1 MASAMATDLNGKL
14 CEPTDFG
21 TGKYRAALVNVT
33 NVCNLECRH
42 CFVYRAD
49 NPNLPRD
56 KMDDATML
64 HQLRVLRDKHGIKS
78 MLFMG
83 GEPMIRK
90 RLVMEAMKL
99 FEHSSIVT
107 NATYGIPSAPGQLVT
122 VSLDGPERMND
133 PIRGAGVF
141 RKVKE
146 AIFARDPNDGTTVI
160 LQMTITK
167 ENAPG
172 VEEFVEEVKDWPVT
186 GVAFTFY
193 VPSRSEHGPLA
204 WDDLRERDA
213 VIDRVIAL
221 KRKYPK
227 LLKSNIP
234 ALAMMKSD
242 RAINYTGEQGEYC
255 EMRKMLPLYM
265 GEGGKFERTFC
276 CYGNDVDC
284 TRCGA
289 YGVFNS
295 AYHKMNGDELTD
307 EAPAAGGRPSPARLM
322 SSGVSRSSVIPGS
335 SRST

>member
-1 MASAMATDLNGKL
+1 MRGIRPCRQRVVSSGGAAAMNKNGKMR
-14 CEPTDFG
+14 EPTDFG
-21 TGKYRAALVNVT
+21 DRHFHSALVNVT

-42 CFVYRAD
+42 CFVFRAD

-64 HQLRVLRDKHGIKS
+64 HQLRVLRDKHEIKS

-90 RLVMEAMKL
+90 NLVMQAIGL

-107 NATYGIPSAPGQLVT
+107 NGTYGIPSAPGHLVT

-133 PIRGAGVF
+133 PIRGEGVF

-146 AIFARDPNDGTTVI
+146 AVFACDPDDGTTVI

-172 VEEFVEEVKDWPVT
+172 IEEFVEEVKDWPVT

-193 VPSRSEHGPLA
+193 VPSKGEHAPLA

-213 VIDRVIAL
+213 VVDRVIAL
-221 KRKYPK
+221 KRKYPT
-227 LLKSNIP
+227 LIKSNID
-234 ALAMMKSD
+234 ALEMMKSD
-242 RAINYTGEQGEYC
+242 RALSYTGANGENC
-255 EMRKMLPLYM
+255 LMRSMLPLYM
-265 GEGGKFERTFC
+265 GEGGNFEKTFC

-289 YGVFNS
+289 YGVFNA
-295 AYHKMNGDELTD
+295 AYHKRNGN
-307 EAPAAGGRPSPARLM
+307 
-322 SSGVSRSSVIPGS
+322 GVIY
-335 SRST
+335 